1 MSKGNTFIV
10 EPNLEKLFK
19 LDKLFKDLVTNE
31 MFYKQILS

>member
-10 EPNLEKLFK
+10 EPNPEKLFK

-31 MFYKQILS
+31 IFYKQILS